1 MEEVWVLQFWESVLG
16 SSVTER
22 ELVARRVLQWARV
35 ALMWGLLLLMLELV
49 SAVLGWELVAP
60 KVLQWEMVD

>member
-1 MEEVWVLQFWESVLG
+1 MWALQFWESVLG
-16 SSVTER
+16 SSVTEW

-35 ALMWGLLLLMLELV
+35 ALMWGLLLRTLELV